1 MPPKQMNTR
10 MIKEALRYKFE
21 LGPSLERTAMALKIS
36 KGVLA
41 KYVGLSKAAGL
52 DWSQIEAMTEAQLQA
67 RLLPGRLADGGNGHY
82 VQPDYAAIHL
92 ELKRKGMTLMLLWQ
106 EHRADNPEGR
116 TYQYSQ
122 YCEHYRRW
130 TKTLHA
136 PDPARWR
143 ETICGLCRTHAR
155 SERWQSGT
163 HFRGRARCVGLHLR
177 TGHARPEDHS
187 LD

>member
-1 MPPKQMNTR
+1 MPPKQVNTR

-82 VQPDYAAIHL
+82 VQPVHGRPRFAKLSIHDG
-92 ELKRKGMTLMLLWQ
+92 LKVKI
-106 EHRADNPEGR
+106 
-116 TYQYSQ
+116 
-122 YCEHYRRW
+122 
-130 TKTLHA
+130 A
-136 PDPARWR
+136 PVHSDFR
-143 ETICGLCRTHAR
+143 CG
-155 SERWQSGT
+155 
-163 HFRGRARCVGLHLR
+163 F
-177 TGHARPEDHS
+177 
-187 LD
+187 

>member
-67 RLLPGRLADGGNGHY
+67 RLLPGRLADGGNGH
-82 VQPDYAAIHL
+82 
-92 ELKRKGMTLMLLWQ
+92 
-106 EHRADNPEGR
+106 
-116 TYQYSQ
+116 
-122 YCEHYRRW
+122 
-130 TKTLHA
+130 
-136 PDPARWR
+136 
-143 ETICGLCRTHAR
+143 
-155 SERWQSGT
+155 
-163 HFRGRARCVGLHLR
+163 
-177 TGHARPEDHS
+177 
-187 LD
+187 